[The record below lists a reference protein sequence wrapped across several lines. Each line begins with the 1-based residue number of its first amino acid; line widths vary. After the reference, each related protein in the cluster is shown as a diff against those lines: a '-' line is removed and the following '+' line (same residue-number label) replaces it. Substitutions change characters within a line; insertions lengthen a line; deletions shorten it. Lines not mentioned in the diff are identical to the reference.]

1 MFLFLLLLFPLIVI
15 FYFCNNT
22 KRQYQFV
29 FFASFLVSMIFC
41 TIAGLFGTSFH
52 LYKADFFSYFLF
64 LSLIEI
70 FIPLVLL
77 TGIFFLWSKDSV
89 DFKINALFPLYAGFY
104 MIYVPFR
111 ELFRSPE
118 YSFFGMFCKP
128 VLFVCMAAGIPSLIM
143 LLYNYFLRGNKNSK
157 KLVTGIFFS
166 ILAFLYLFIP
176 AVLEAWFFCSG
187 NILGVILCAF
197 AYAAVGCGFIIINN
211 RKNTAVQSIF
221 FSVWQRK

>member
-143 LLYNYFLRGNKNSK
+143 LLYNY
-157 KLVTGIFFS
+157 
-166 ILAFLYLFIP
+166 LYLFIP